1 MVLPLFRSFP
11 TMGVPYSK
19 QIDLA
24 FDQVGPFLQTA
35 KFIILALGTFQIL
48 ATLALGFVLGLIFLA
63 LIALLITVNP
73 DLEAER
79 RAIVTP
85 VLRMLTR
92 RVVPG
97 PGTPIPGVRADA
109 AGHRRREDTEKYK

>member
-1 MVLPLFRSFP
+1 
-11 TMGVPYSK
+11 MGVPYSK